1 MKKYLIA
8 LVALL
13 VVVTGC
19 GNTKKLTCTMTE
31 DGENAKAV
39 MEFDKEDKLT
49 KMTMTMSQDFE
60 QELTKEEVELYQGV
74 MSAACASYPDEYA
87 DCEVK
92 VDKKKMEIIVSYDVS
107 KMTDEQIEEMG
118 IDKTTMSYDEMK
130 KDAEA
135 DGFTCK

>member
-1 MKKYLIA
+1 M
-8 LVALL
+8 
-13 VVVTGC
+13 
-19 GNTKKLTCTMTE
+19 
-31 DGENAKAV
+31 
-39 MEFDKEDKLT
+39 FPH
-49 KMTMTMSQDFE
+49 
-60 QELTKEEVELYQGV
+60 
-74 MSAACASYPDEYA
+74 PDEYA